1 MKPRVLA
8 LLLCTAGAL
17 SASEDV
23 TKPAPRPRLTEA
35 LRQQVIQK
43 STTMNG
49 GAAAVSTRD
58 ATPADAQY
66 RVIESNHGIA
76 SRIDAPPPK
85 SRPFSLV
92 DGGDYWGR
100 DGKAVTT
107 ELRVQYD
114 PSLAG
119 WDLLKLS
126 WW

>member
-1 MKPRVLA
+1 MKPRLLA
-8 LLLCTAGAL
+8 LLLITTGAL
-17 SASEDV
+17 SAAEDV

-43 STTMNG
+43 STAMHG
-49 GAAAVSTRD
+49 GSAVASTRD

-66 RVIESNHGIA
+66 NVIGSNHGIVG
-76 SRIDAPPPK
+76 RIEAPPPK
-85 SRPFSLV
+85 TRPFSLA

-100 DGKAVTT
+100 DGKDVTT

-114 PSLAG
+114 PSLRG
-119 WDLLKLS
+119 WDLFKLS